1 MNIIEATKAA
11 TEKRMAM
18 RRPHWGTD
26 PERLCPPDRTAPQKG
41 GQGSLHQLGPAE
53 TPGLRRGL
61 SDSGQSEMGSEAEM
75 TLDNA
80 TISALARVITAE
92 KLADFFSDPVNLEG
106 FEAWKAE
113 RETERKEKGNDGR
126 QKMERH

>member
-1 MNIIEATKAA
+1 
-11 TEKRMAM
+11 
-18 RRPHWGTD
+18 
-26 PERLCPPDRTAPQKG
+26 
-41 GQGSLHQLGPAE
+41 
-53 TPGLRRGL
+53 
-61 SDSGQSEMGSEAEM
+61 M

-113 RETERKEKGNDGR
+113 RDRKKGEQNY
-126 QKMERH
+126 E

>member
-1 MNIIEATKAA
+1 
-11 TEKRMAM
+11 
-18 RRPHWGTD
+18 
-26 PERLCPPDRTAPQKG
+26 
-41 GQGSLHQLGPAE
+41 
-53 TPGLRRGL
+53 
-61 SDSGQSEMGSEAEM
+61 MGSEAEM

-113 RETERKEKGNDGR
+113 RDRKKEEGK
-126 QKMERH
+126 